1 MKQEVVRM
9 QRNIMKT
16 KKDNLQDA
24 REMVTELTKR

>member
-16 KKDNLQDA
+16 NKDNLQDA
-24 REMVTELTKR
+24 REMVTELAKR